1 MKVCGFDWN
10 RDTKDHSGF
19 EAATS
24 SHTFRCFAEDRPSAA
39 AALGGESAAIR
50 VLGIEACLAWNDVWH
65 GSMSDMEPCLV

>member
-39 AALGGESAAIR
+39 IR